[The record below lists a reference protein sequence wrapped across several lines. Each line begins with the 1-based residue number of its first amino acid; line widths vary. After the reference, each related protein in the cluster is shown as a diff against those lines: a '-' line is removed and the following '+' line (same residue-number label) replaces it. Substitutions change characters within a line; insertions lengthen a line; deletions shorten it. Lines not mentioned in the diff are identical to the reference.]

1 MFETVL
7 LAGSRYCH
15 TRRSFSVMNLS
26 NDVSCKVVESCRV
39 IQLVLPFLAIA
50 ALIFL
55 GFVFSD
61 FQGPMLTNK
70 QPNQGSLFFAGVAFF
85 LATVVTP
92 ISQRLLLTKLFQ
104 KQTNTD
110 EQQAIRVTKILQLT
124 VLAACVFLSLAAYA
138 NISAFGSTKDV
149 VHLVVVG
156 FLLIAILARI
166 PSQVSFRQQLD
177 RVLREQMEA
186 HQNT

>member
-1 MFETVL
+1 
-7 LAGSRYCH
+7 
-15 TRRSFSVMNLS
+15 MNLS
-26 NDVSCKVVESCRV
+26 DDVSRKMVESCRV

-50 ALIFL
+50 AFIFL

-61 FQGPMLTNK
+61 FQGPMLMNK
-70 QPNQGSLFFAGVAFF
+70 QPNQGSLFFAGVTFF

-92 ISQRLLLTKLFQ
+92 IIQRLLLTKLFRQ
-104 KQTNTD
+104 RTNTA
-110 EQQAIRVTKILQLT
+110 EQQAIGVTKILQLS
-124 VLAACVFLSLAAYA
+124 VLAACVSLSLAAYI
-138 NISAFGSTKDV
+138 NINAFGTTKDV

-156 FLLIAILARI
+156 FLLVAIVARI
-166 PSQVSFRQQLD
+166 PSQTSFQHQVD

>member
-15 TRRSFSVMNLS
+15 TRRSCSVMNLS
-26 NDVSCKVVESCRV
+26 DDVSRKVVESCRV

-55 GFVFSD
+55 GFVFAD

-85 LATVVTP
+85 FSNSGNADFPAIASYQIV
-92 ISQRLLLTKLFQ
+92 SK
-104 KQTNTD
+104 TN
-110 EQQAIRVTKILQLT
+110 ER
-124 VLAACVFLSLAAYA
+124 
-138 NISAFGSTKDV
+138 
-149 VHLVVVG
+149 
-156 FLLIAILARI
+156 
-166 PSQVSFRQQLD
+166 
-177 RVLREQMEA
+177 
-186 HQNT
+186 

>member
-1 MFETVL
+1 
-7 LAGSRYCH
+7 
-15 TRRSFSVMNLS
+15 MNLS
-26 NDVSCKVVESCRV
+26 DDVSRKVVESCRV

-70 QPNQGSLFFAGVAFF
+70 QPNQGSLFFAGVAF

-92 ISQRLLLTKLFQ
+92 ISQRFLLTKLFQ
-104 KQTNTD
+104 KQTNAD

-124 VLAACVFLSLAAYA
+124 VLAACVFLSFAAYI
-138 NISAFGSTKDV
+138 NINNFGATKDV

-166 PSQVSFRQQLD
+166 PSQVSFRQQVD
-177 RVLREQMEA
+177 RVLCEQMEA